1 MEKDPL
7 TSGNAGQGVFL
18 IQVRKVLGQH
28 SGNSRLSALGSACQI
43 HRVGD
48 LVEAV
53 LEEMSVRVEGHR
65 RRAVAEHLLHDL
77 DVSTGRDRQRRG
89 SVAQLV
95 RVQIRNADG
104 RRCHSEG
111 FAEHA
116 DPQCLAT
123 ANSSED
129 EVFRCLAGDVP
140 GEVVDEEP
148 GDRHLA
154 TTMGL
159 RCAPDETVALD
170 GGH

>member
-18 IQVRKVLGQH
+18 IQGQKALGQH
-28 SGNSRLSALGSACQI
+28 SGNSRLSALGRASQI
-43 HRVGD
+43 HGVGD

-65 RRAVAEHLLHDL
+65 RRAVAEHLLYDF
-77 DVSTGRDRQRRG
+77 DVSARRDRQRRG
-89 SVAQLV
+89 CVAELV
-95 RVQIRNADG
+95 WVQIWNADG
-104 RRCHSEG
+104 RGCHSEG

-116 DPQCLAT
+116 DPQRLAT

-154 TTMGL
+154 STMGL
-159 RCAPDETVALD
+159 RCTPDETVALD
-170 GGH
+170 RGD

>member
-7 TSGNAGQGVFL
+7 TSGSAGQGVFL

-48 LVEAV
+48 LVEAI

-65 RRAVAEHLLHDL
+65 GRGMTEHLLDDL
-77 DVSTGRDRQRRG
+77 DVSARRDRQRRG

-95 RVQIRNADG
+95 RVQIRNSNC
-104 RRCHSEG
+104 RRRHPEG

-116 DPQCLAT
+116 DP
-123 ANSSED
+123 
-129 EVFRCLAGDVP
+129 
-140 GEVVDEEP
+140 
-148 GDRHLA
+148 
-154 TTMGL
+154 
-159 RCAPDETVALD
+159 
-170 GGH
+170 